1 LERIRVGNFS
11 AKTNI
16 PYRAGRISVER
27 ALRQTFDEKPALC
40 LAFFSERYSSPDLVE
55 GITLRVNADI
65 VAGCSTSGEIPAGY
79 ERESV
84 NAFIIASDYMRFGIA
99 VESNEIL
106 SSGSDDIYRKFYE
119 RAVFDLQ
126 NKMLLQESKMVVPDK
141 REDIIP
147 DYGMIFLP
155 GTDIETHPRADE
167 VVRNLRKHM
176 GNLPLIGGTCG
187 DDFKYEKGYVIYKD
201 EFLVDH
207 TLLILCRSDLKFS
220 MAQTHGYSI
229 REEFKATQTRKHN
242 LEMLNNKSASEI
254 YFGALNIPVV
264 EISDLRDEICALNP
278 LAINDDNTDNIQI
291 LFPMTRGRGA
301 SDLVMSQTI
310 PEGKKVYLMEAD
322 IERSKSASLECF
334 KAAFASSTIKDPRLG
349 MMFSCVGRSTF
360 YFGRAHEEIDE
371 IRKRFKYTD
380 IGGAYLYGT
389 ICGENNYI
397 SEGTTSTLLIGN
409 DLQDRTVKE
418 E

>member
-1 LERIRVGNFS
+1 LERIRCGNFS

-16 PYRAGRISVER
+16 PYRAGRIAVER

-40 LAFFSERYSSPDLVE
+40 LVFFSERYSSPDLVE
-55 GITLRVNADI
+55 GVTLRVNADI

-84 NAFIIASDYMRFGIA
+84 NAYIIASDHMRFGIA

-106 SSGSDDIYRKFYE
+106 ASSSEEVYRKFYE

-126 NKMLLQESKMVVPDK
+126 NKILLQESKMVIPEK
-141 REDIIP
+141 REDILP

-155 GTDIETHPRADE
+155 GTDIDTHPRADE

-176 GNLPLIGGTCG
+176 GNLPLIGGTSG
-187 DDFKYEKGYVIYKD
+187 DDFKYERGYVIYKD
-201 EFLVDH
+201 EFLEDH

-229 REEFKATQTRKHN
+229 RQEFTATKANKHN
-242 LEMLNNKSASEI
+242 LEMLNKKPASET

-278 LAINDDNTDNIQI
+278 LGINDDNTNEMQI
-291 LFPMTRGRGA
+291 LFPMSRGRGA
-301 SDLVMSQTI
+301 SDLVLSQTV
-310 PEGKKVYLMEAD
+310 PVGKKVYLMEAD
-322 IERSKSASLECF
+322 VERSKSASLESF

-349 MMFSCVGRSTF
+349 LMFSCVGRSTF

-380 IGGAYLYGT
+380 VGGAYIYGT
-389 ICGENNYI
+389 ICGESNYL
-397 SEGTTSTLLIGN
+397 SEGTTATLLIGN
-409 DLQDRTVKE
+409 DLQDRALKE
-418 E
+418 D